1 MNTTIRKEDG
11 KMIATLEGRLDT
23 AASEQAAKDLMALHD
38 CEGYDIILD
47 FSQLTYISSS
57 GLRILLGIR
66 KYAAAVNSRV
76 TLVGVNEDIREV
88 LYTTGFNNLFEI
100 ADSEDN

>member
-1 MNTTIRKEDG
+1 MKTTITKEDG

-23 AASEQAAKDLMALHD
+23 AASEQASKELSALHD
-38 CEGYDIILD
+38 CEGYDIVLD

-66 KYAAAVNSRV
+66 KYASAVNSHV
-76 TLVGVNEDIREV
+76 TLTGVNEDIREV
-88 LYTTGFNNLFEI
+88 LFTTGFNNLFEI
-100 ADSEDN
+100 ADSE